1 MRKLLTILF
10 ISFSINAYS
19 QDGNRDLDRRINSFE
34 SRTSTLAEEIDQ
46 LKGQLKKVST
56 ENSKLK
62 TSLRQS
68 NDSLTSVVSRS
79 LEVQA
84 QNERAMNLA
93 LDSFKVKFDQQNK
106 TVEAVQA
113 NLDEK
118 FRNQLMIYI
127 LSLAI
132 FVVVVIVASKA
143 ATNKGLKQGISN
155 WNHFQEHFLKNNK

>member
-1 MRKLLTILF
+1 MRKLLIIFF

-19 QDGNRDLDRRINSFE
+19 QDGNRDLDRKINSFE

>member
-1 MRKLLTILF
+1 MRKLLIIIF
-10 ISFSINAYS
+10 ISLSINAYG
-19 QDGNRDLDRRINSFE
+19 QDGSKEIDRKIYSVE

-46 LKGQLKKVST
+46 LKNQLNKVSS

-62 TSLRQS
+62 SSLRRS
-68 NDSLTSVVSRS
+68 NDSLTSVVTRS

-84 QNERAMNLA
+84 QNERALNLA
-93 LDSFKVKFDQQNK
+93 LDSFKVKFAEQNK

-118 FRNQLMIYI
+118 FRNQLMIYV
-127 LSLAI
+127 LSLAV
-132 FVVVVIVASKA
+132 FVVVVIVASRTA
-143 ATNKGLKQGISN
+143 ASKGLKQGISN

>member
-1 MRKLLTILF
+1 MRKLLIIFF

-46 LKGQLKKVST
+46 LKGQLKKVSA

>member
-1 MRKLLTILF
+1 MRKLLIIFF